1 MKFFNTAKGEKET
14 FYSAKRNI
22 GLYIC
27 GPTVYSD
34 THLGHAKSYVSF
46 DVLKRWLIYKGY
58 EVTHIQNFTDVSDET
73 ALGASKEGVDEF
85 TFTQKYEK
93 EFLEKMSLL
102 SNTPATKYTR
112 ASEFVHQIAQE
123 TKKLLDAG
131 EAYQTN
137 EGIFVRIKQEEHG
150 KLLRVDLEDSLAE
163 ATSDVNSGPKESPHD
178 TLLWGPPLDG
188 GEIWQFDGLPPGR
201 PGWHLECTIMSS
213 SELELPIDIHWG
225 GIDLIY
231 PHHETEMILAEKIGL
246 SSYCDFWMH
255 NGLMED
261 AEGKLSKS
269 RGERITLE
277 EVFEECPPASLRF
290 YLLSYHY
297 RDFTPYTP
305 SALLEA
311 CNEAEKLGIN
321 AVDCMIVDPTDPRE
335 DEELVSLVSEFE
347 EALADDL
354 DTPRALK
361 VLRKLDKIAG
371 KRLRDNNN
379 LGSVS
384 GMYSIFEC
392 VLGLFSN

>member
-14 FYSAKRNI
+14 FHSDKKNI

-261 AEGKLSKS
+261 ADGKLSKS
-269 RGERITLE
+269 RGERITLGQ
-277 EVFEECPPASLRF
+277 VFEDCPPAALRF
-290 YLLSYHY
+290 YLLSHHY
-297 RDFTPYTP
+297 REFTPYSP
-305 SALLEA
+305 EGLLKA
-311 CNEAEKLGIN
+311 CKEGERLRLN
-321 AVDCMIVDPTDPRE
+321 AVDCMVVDSSDPRKDDEISPLLSIFE
-335 DEELVSLVSEFE
+335 D
-347 EALADDL
+347 ALDDDL
-354 DTPRALK
+354 DTPKALD
-361 VLRKLDKIAG
+361 VLRDLDKIASE
-371 KRLRDNNN
+371 RLKSGENVSS
-379 LGSVS
+379 LS
-384 GMYSIFEC
+384 GMYKIFQR
-392 VLGLFSN
+392 VLGVFS

>member
-14 FYSAKRNI
+14 FHSDKKNI

-261 AEGKLSKS
+261 ADGKLSKS
-269 RGERITLE
+269 RGERITLGQ
-277 EVFEECPPASLRF
+277 VFEDCPPAALRF
-290 YLLSYHY
+290 YLLSHHY
-297 RDFTPYTP
+297 REFTPYSP
-305 SALLEA
+305 EGLLKA
-311 CNEAEKLGIN
+311 CKEGERLGLN
-321 AVDCMIVDPTDPRE
+321 AVDCMVVDSSDPKKD
-335 DEELVSLVSEFE
+335 DEIFPLLSIFFDL
-347 EALADDL
+347 LDDDL
-354 DTPRALK
+354 DTPKALD
-361 VLRKLDKIAG
+361 VLRDLDKIASE
-371 KRLRDNNN
+371 RLKSGENVSS
-379 LGSVS
+379 LS
-384 GMYSIFEC
+384 GMYKIFQR
-392 VLGLFSN
+392 VLGVFS

>member
-14 FYSAKRNI
+14 FHSDKKNI

-73 ALGASKEGVDEF
+73 ALGASKEGIDEF

-93 EFLEKMSLL
+93 EFLEKMNLL

-178 TLLWGPPLDG
+178 TLLWGPPLEG

-261 AEGKLSKS
+261 ADGKLSKS
-269 RGERITLE
+269 RGERITLGQ
-277 EVFEECPPASLRF
+277 VFEDCPPAALRF
-290 YLLSYHY
+290 YLLSHHY
-297 RDFTPYTP
+297 REFTPYSP
-305 SALLEA
+305 EGLLKA
-311 CNEAEKLGIN
+311 CKEGERLGVN
-321 AVDCMIVDPTDPRE
+321 AVDCMVVDSSDPRKDDEISPLLSMFE
-335 DEELVSLVSEFE
+335 D
-347 EALADDL
+347 ALDDDL
-354 DTPRALK
+354 DTPKALD
-361 VLRKLDKIAG
+361 VLRNLDKIASE
-371 KRLRDNNN
+371 RLESGEN
-379 LGSVS
+379 LSSLS
-384 GMYSIFEC
+384 GMYRIFQR
-392 VLGLFSN
+392 VLGVFS

>member
-14 FYSAKRNI
+14 FHSDKKNI

-261 AEGKLSKS
+261 ADGKLSKS
-269 RGERITLE
+269 RGERITLGQ
-277 EVFEECPPASLRF
+277 VFEDCPPAALRF
-290 YLLSYHY
+290 YLLSHHY
-297 RDFTPYTP
+297 REFTPYSP
-305 SALLEA
+305 EGLLKA
-311 CNEAEKLGIN
+311 CKEGERLGLN
-321 AVDCMIVDPTDPRE
+321 AVDCMVVDSSDPRKDDEISPLLSIFE
-335 DEELVSLVSEFE
+335 D
-347 EALADDL
+347 ALDDDL
-354 DTPRALK
+354 DTPKALD
-361 VLRKLDKIAG
+361 VLRDLDKIASE
-371 KRLRDNNN
+371 RLKSGENVSS
-379 LGSVS
+379 LS
-384 GMYSIFEC
+384 GMYKIFQR
-392 VLGLFSN
+392 VLGVFS

>member
-1 MKFFNTAKGEKET
+1 LKFFNTAKGEKET
-14 FYSAKRNI
+14 FHSDKKNI

-73 ALGASKEGVDEF
+73 ALGASKEGIDEF

-93 EFLEKMSLL
+93 EFLEKMNLL

-188 GEIWQFDGLPPGR
+188 GEIWQVDGLPPGR

-231 PHHETEMILAEKIGL
+231 PHHETEMILAKKIGL

-261 AEGKLSKS
+261 ADGKLSKS
-269 RGERITLE
+269 RGERITLGQ
-277 EVFEECPPASLRF
+277 VFEDCPPAALRF
-290 YLLSYHY
+290 YLLSHHY
-297 RDFTPYTP
+297 REFTPYSP
-305 SALLEA
+305 EGLLEA
-311 CNEAEKLGIN
+311 CKEGERLGVN
-321 AVDCMIVDPTDPRE
+321 AVDCMVVDSSDPRKD
-335 DEELVSLVSEFE
+335 DEISPLLSRFE
-347 EALADDL
+347 EALDDDL
-354 DTPRALK
+354 DTPKALN
-361 VLRKLDKIAG
+361 VLRDLDKIAG
-371 KRLRDNNN
+371 ERLKSSED

-384 GMYSIFEC
+384 GMYRIFQR
-392 VLGLFSN
+392 VLGVFS

>member
-261 AEGKLSKS
+261 ADGKLSKS
-269 RGERITLE
+269 RGERITLGQ
-277 EVFEECPPASLRF
+277 VFEDCPPAALRF
-290 YLLSYHY
+290 YLLSHHY
-297 RDFTPYTP
+297 REFTPYSP
-305 SALLEA
+305 EGLLKA
-311 CNEAEKLGIN
+311 CKEGERLGLN
-321 AVDCMIVDPTDPRE
+321 AVDCMVVDSSDPKKDDEIFPLLSIFE
-335 DEELVSLVSEFE
+335 D
-347 EALADDL
+347 ALDDDL
-354 DTPRALK
+354 DTPKALD
-361 VLRKLDKIAG
+361 VLRDLDKIASE
-371 KRLRDNNN
+371 RLKSGENVSS
-379 LGSVS
+379 LS
-384 GMYSIFEC
+384 GMYKIFQR
-392 VLGLFSN
+392 VLGVFS